1 MNQKHMGWIFLDT
14 QASLNKKKKKRKKSL
29 AKFNLS
35 IAKYKMSESRA
46 FKPTF

>member
-14 QASLNKKKKKRKKSL
+14 QASLNKKRKKSL

-35 IAKYKMSESRA
+35 IAKYKMSENRA